1 MLLEKDRV
9 LDTPIMR
16 NIHARERET
25 IMMGGFIGGGRSY
38 HEPERYTKEQ
48 EKEQE
53 LSKLSEQTGLSE
65 QELSRLKTTTAQRV
79 FRVLYTA
86 FGVALLLLLI
96 VFIVGVNVFHW

>member
-1 MLLEKDRV
+1 
-9 LDTPIMR
+9 MR
-16 NIHARERET
+16 NIHEREREQ
-25 IMMGGFIGGGRSY
+25 IMMGGFQSGRSY
-38 HEPERYTKEQ
+38 HEPEWYITEQ

-65 QELSRLKTTTAQRV
+65 QELRRLKTTTAQRV

>member
-1 MLLEKDRV
+1 
-9 LDTPIMR
+9 
-16 NIHARERET
+16 
-25 IMMGGFIGGGRSY
+25 MMGGFRLGGGSNG
-38 HEPERYTKEQ
+38 EPDWFRKEQ

-65 QELSRLKTTTAQRV
+65 QELKRLKTTPAQRV

-86 FGVALLLLLI
+86 FGVALLLFLI